1 MDTDPEIIAQEL
13 EELFNIIEAGLASLA
28 ASVAAANKKTQHL
41 KRHAQ

>member
-28 ASVAAANKKTQHL
+28 ASVAAANNL
-41 KRHAQ
+41 KRQAQ